1 MWLFG
6 YGSLMWDGWET
17 RYGCRRRVHA
27 VAPEH
32 RRVFNKK
39 SLERWG
45 THAQPGLTLN
55 LAPAREEAYRC
66 RGIAFEFPDEHQA
79 AVEAYLSDRET
90 CGASDIAVHLPDGA
104 ISARTYIYDGPRLL
118 EDGLTL
124 KARAAMILLAEG
136 IAGSSYDYIANV
148 RDHLEQLGVIDP
160 AVDELWHAVVAARNG
175 ERQ

>member
-17 RYGCRRRVHA
+17 AYGCRRRVHA

-55 LAPAREEAYRC
+55 LAPAHEETQAC

-79 AVEAYLSDRET
+79 AVEAYLSNRET
-90 CGASDIAVHLPDGA
+90 CEASDIAVHLPGGT

-124 KARAAMILLAEG
+124 EARATMILLAEG

-148 RDHLEQLGVIDP
+148 RDHLDQFGVADP
-160 AVDELWHAVVAARNG
+160 AVDELWRAVIAARNG
-175 ERQ
+175 ERE